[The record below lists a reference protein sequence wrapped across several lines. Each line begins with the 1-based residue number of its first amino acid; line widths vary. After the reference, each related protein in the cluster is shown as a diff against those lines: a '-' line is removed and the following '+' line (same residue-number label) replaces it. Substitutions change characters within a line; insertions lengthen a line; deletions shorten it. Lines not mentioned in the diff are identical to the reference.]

1 MFLAAIP
8 KRDWVLNQLNDSP
21 KKMPHLSINNANLW
35 YDTLGEGEPLLLHH
49 GYAASREN
57 WLPVAEIL
65 KKHYQ
70 VVVIESRG
78 CGESEHT
85 ESGYTLEQY
94 ALDAVELM
102 RHLGHERF
110 SFAGHSMGGG
120 VGMTLAIKHP
130 DKLEK
135 LVLMASVGSTGLV
148 GDGFMANVE
157 ARLEARRNKDQG
169 FFEQEYSAGLFRPEV
184 QTKDWKDLRVHHL
197 MNVVSD
203 THLIDSMKSMQT
215 MDYGDDL
222 KNIDIPTLVLSGG
235 VDSLLNTNLDDC
247 RRLPNACRCSS
258 GQPMRWAFMKQKV
271 SRTLSTSLCN
281 MAH

>member
-1 MFLAAIP
+1 
-8 KRDWVLNQLNDSP
+8 
-21 KKMPHLSINNANLW
+21 
-35 YDTLGEGEPLLLHH
+35 
-49 GYAASREN
+49 
-57 WLPVAEIL
+57 
-65 KKHYQ
+65 
-70 VVVIESRG
+70 
-78 CGESEHT
+78 
-85 ESGYTLEQY
+85 
-94 ALDAVELM
+94 
-102 RHLGHERF
+102 
-110 SFAGHSMGGG
+110 
-120 VGMTLAIKHP
+120 MTLAIKHP

-235 VDSLLNTNLDDC
+235 VDSLLNTNLDDY
-247 RRLPNACRCSS
+247 RRLPNACLQVFFRAAHEV
-258 GQPMRWAFMKQKV
+258 GIHETEGVADAIHQFMQHGALNAA
-271 SRTLSTSLCN
+271 TLKARDL
-281 MAH
+281 